1 MSLIPKIFPRQARSE
16 TQARIEIFKNSY
28 DGVLYYKDRYNNL
41 IPIAQGD
48 TSIYSVDGTLT
59 GDRLLTGANHF
70 LHFKDLS
77 DFTVDTAANINLG
90 PGGEVLVSNT
100 KSISFDNPTGSVTA
114 LKVRSSVST
123 YLSFENTSVGTPPS
137 KVRLSGVDGI
147 ELYNNSGK
155 TIIENN
161 LAYYSGTGN
170 SIANITA
177 DLNPKVIPSRE
188 WVNNAISLT
197 PSIYTADGSLTGNRT
212 VTLGAFDLIFDG
224 DGVNPPMLYLDA
236 SVDNVGIGAAPSAYR
251 LDVSGDQRITGALTL
266 GTPLDI
272 ANGGTGQIT
281 PQLAT
286 NALTR
291 VGAATNEHVLTKDT
305 GTGDAVWKA
314 ATGAASSIYTASG
327 TIPTTTVAT
336 VTDTVNF
343 SGGRVGI
350 NVAPG
355 VYDFQVAGVQG
366 ASVSKLNI
374 NSAYSFPT
382 TVAPADNGKALTYN
396 SGTGNLEFAT
406 IPNIY
411 TTNGTVGTTRV
422 ATLTDILT
430 WNAGSVRRTANLTAI
445 IEVTQE
451 SDFGTAVAG
460 VITLPANTT
469 YQIIGSVT
477 CSNRLDISVEGI
489 SIIGNNRQLDK
500 LTYTG
505 TGDFITVTDVNFT
518 INDIWLASTNS
529 SSLLIRASNVAAS
542 GFNNGRTRVLEIVN
556 CQFRN
561 CYNVMNVDGF
571 DLVDISNT
579 LFFYIQAPS
588 IGLSFR
594 DTSKLEISSCEL
606 IRWYDET
613 TNGTANP
620 PGWATCSMIELR
632 ANNLASFGAVNVN
645 GCIIHPQQ
653 TQNGIDI
660 KAGSSTGFGTI
671 SSSAFVNTGLAGGR
685 VFLANALTPA
695 LGGYSQTEALTYDV
709 FSNQGIPNSSAYGNF
724 HIGAAT
730 GFDTNTGAG
739 GATWLQVAYPSTPA
753 ASNEQRFT
761 FTSPTVPR
769 VGGTAQGGLLTYDG
783 TKTIFVTITCTVVY
797 NDTGGGNN
805 AFEFGI
811 AKNKVTPTF
820 TPEVASVLP
829 LLIGGGAYN
838 AATLV
843 YTDTITTGD
852 DFQLVVQNI
861 SSLDNIEII
870 STQFLIKE

>member
-1 MSLIPKIFPRQARSE
+1 MSLIPKIFPRQARNE

-28 DGVLYYKDRYNNL
+28 DGVLYYKDRYGNL

-48 TSIYSVDGTLT
+48 TTIYSIDGTLT
-59 GDRLLTGANHF
+59 GDRLLTGANNF
-70 LHFKDLS
+70 LHFKGLS
-77 DFTVDTAANINLG
+77 EFTVDTAANINLG
-90 PGGEVLVSNT
+90 PGGEVLVANT

-123 YLSFENTSVGTPPS
+123 YLSFENTSVGTPPT

-170 SIANITA
+170 SVANITA

-197 PSIYTADGSLTGNRT
+197 PTIYTTDGSLTGNRT

-272 ANGGTGQIT
+272 GNGGTGQIT

-314 ATGAASSIYTASG
+314 ATGVASSIYTASG

-343 SGGRVGI
+343 NGGRVGI

-411 TTNGTVGTTRV
+411 TINGTVGTTRV
-422 ATLTDILT
+422 ATLTDTLT
-430 WNAGSVRRTANLTAI
+430 WNGGSVRRTANLTAI

-451 SDFGTAVAG
+451 SDFGTPVAG
-460 VITLPANTT
+460 VITLPTNTT
-469 YQIIGSVT
+469 YQVIGSVT
-477 CSNRLDISVEGI
+477 CSNRLVISAEGV

-529 SSLLIRASNVAAS
+529 SSLLMRASNVAAS
-542 GFNNGRTRVLEIVN
+542 GFNNGRSRVLEIVN

-561 CYNVMNVDGF
+561 CYNVMNIDGF

-606 IRWYDET
+606 IRWYDEA
-613 TNGTANP
+613 TNPTP
-620 PGWATCSMIELR
+620 SGWATCSMIELR
-632 ANNLASFGAVNVN
+632 ANNFASFGAVNIN

-660 KAGSSTGFGTI
+660 ETGSSTGFGTI
-671 SSSAFVNTGLAGGR
+671 SSNAFINAGLTGGR
-685 VFLANALTPA
+685 VFLANSITPA
-695 LGGYSQTEALTYDV
+695 LGAYSATEALNYDV
-709 FSNQGIPNSSAYGNF
+709 FANQGIPNSIAYGGF
-724 HIGAAT
+724 YIGAAS
-730 GFDTNTGAG
+730 GFDTDTSPG
-739 GATWLQVAYPSTPA
+739 GWLQVAYPSTPT
-753 ASNEQRFT
+753 ASNLQRFT
-761 FTSPTVPR
+761 FASPTVPR
-769 VGGTAQGGLLTYDG
+769 VGGTAQGGILTYTG
-783 TKTIFVTITCTVVY
+783 LKNVFVTITCTIVY
-797 NDTGGGNN
+797 NDTGGGTN

-811 AKNKVTPTF
+811 AKNKTSPTF
-820 TPEVASVLP
+820 TPETPSILS
-829 LLIGGGAYN
+829 LLIGGGAYT
-838 AATLV
+838 AATIV
-843 YTDTITTGD
+843 YTDTVVSGD

-861 SSLDNIEII
+861 SSADDIEII

>member
-1 MSLIPKIFPRQARSE
+1 MAIIYTYPLITSVEPNDLF
-16 TQARIEIFKNSY
+16 
-28 DGVLYYKDRYNNL
+28 L
-41 IPIAQGD
+41 ISD
-48 TSIYSVDGTLT
+48 TS
-59 GDRLLTGANHF
+59 N
-70 LHFKDLS
+70 
-77 DFTVDTAANINLG
+77 
-90 PGGEVLVSNT
+90 SNAT
-100 KSISFDNPTGSVTA
+100 RSVTA
-114 LKVRSSVST
+114 SVFGEFIATTYGGASNIYTTNGSISGNRELDGANLYSLSLASLTSFTVNTSGDINLKPGGDVVVGEFLSGSDVVFSNEYGIKNSINPTTSRIFWDSPGRLNIKSERDILINAGNVST
-123 YLSFENTSVGTPPS
+123 TGVQITNGNAGGILSIINGVPL
-137 KVRLSGVDGI
+137 LSGA
-147 ELYNNSGK
+147 NNDIADITSAK
-155 TIIENN
+155 NLITKEWAEN
-161 LAYYSGTGN
+161 Y
-170 SIANITA
+170 IANWAGSTNIT
-177 DLNPKVIPSRE
+177 
-188 WVNNAISLT
+188 
-197 PSIYTADGSLTGNRT
+197 
-212 VTLGAFDLIFDG
+212 
-224 DGVNPPMLYLDA
+224 
-236 SVDNVGIGAAPSAYR
+236 
-251 LDVSGDQRITGALTL
+251 TL
-266 GTPLDI
+266 GTITTGTWNGTTIAI
-272 ANGGTGQIT
+272 ANGGTGASTAQDGINELT
-281 PQLAT
+281 QSGGAT
-286 NALTR
+286 ANYVLTR
-291 VGAATNEHVLTKDT
+291 DGGGN
-305 GTGDAVWKA
+305 AVWE
-314 ATGAASSIYTASG
+314 ASADIYTS
-327 TIPTTTVAT
+327 
-336 VTDTVNF
+336 
-343 SGGRVGI
+343 
-350 NVAPG
+350 
-355 VYDFQVAGVQG
+355 
-366 ASVSKLNI
+366 
-374 NSAYSFPT
+374 
-382 TVAPADNGKALTYN
+382 
-396 SGTGNLEFAT
+396 
-406 IPNIY
+406 
-411 TTNGTVGTTRV
+411 NGTVGTNRTV
-422 ATLTDILT
+422 SLTDTLT
-430 WNAGSVRRTANLTAI
+430 WSAGSVRRISNSTAI

-469 YQIIGSVT
+469 YQVIGSVT

-811 AKNKVTPTF
+811 AKNKVSPTF
-820 TPEVASVLP
+820 TPEVSSVLA

-861 SSLDNIEII
+861 SSGDDIEII

>member
-1 MSLIPKIFPRQARSE
+1 MSLIPKIFPRQARNE

-28 DGVLYYKDRYNNL
+28 DGVLYYKDRYGNL

-48 TSIYSVDGTLT
+48 TTIYSIDGTLT
-59 GDRLLTGANHF
+59 GDRLLTGANNF

-77 DFTVDTAANINLG
+77 EFTVDTAANINLG
-90 PGGEVLVSNT
+90 PGGEVLVANT

-123 YLSFENTSVGTPPS
+123 YLSFENTGVGTPPT

-170 SIANITA
+170 SVANITA

-197 PSIYTADGSLTGNRT
+197 PTIYTTDGSLTGNRT

-314 ATGAASSIYTASG
+314 ATGVASSIYTASG

-336 VTDTVNF
+336 VTDTLNF
-343 SGGRVGI
+343 NGGKVGI

-355 VYDFQVAGVQG
+355 VYDFQVAGANG

-411 TTNGTVGTTRV
+411 TTNSTVGTSRV
-422 ATLTDILT
+422 ATLTDTLT

-451 SDFGTAVAG
+451 SDFGTPVAG

-469 YQIIGSVT
+469 YQVIGSVT
-477 CSNRLDISVEGI
+477 CSSRLVASVEGI

-500 LTYTG
+500 LVYTG
-505 TGDFITVTDVNFT
+505 TGDFITITDVNFT
-518 INDIWLASTNS
+518 INDIWLSATNA
-529 SSLLIRASNVAAS
+529 SSLLIRASQ
-542 GFNNGRTRVLEIVN
+542 L
-556 CQFRN
+556 Q
-561 CYNVMNVDGF
+561 
-571 DLVDISNT
+571 
-579 LFFYIQAPS
+579 
-588 IGLSFR
+588 
-594 DTSKLEISSCEL
+594 
-606 IRWYDET
+606 
-613 TNGTANP
+613 
-620 PGWATCSMIELR
+620 
-632 ANNLASFGAVNVN
+632 
-645 GCIIHPQQ
+645 
-653 TQNGIDI
+653 
-660 KAGSSTGFGTI
+660 
-671 SSSAFVNTGLAGGR
+671 
-685 VFLANALTPA
+685 
-695 LGGYSQTEALTYDV
+695 
-709 FSNQGIPNSSAYGNF
+709 IP
-724 HIGAAT
+724 
-730 GFDTNTGAG
+730 
-739 GATWLQVAYPSTPA
+739 
-753 ASNEQRFT
+753 
-761 FTSPTVPR
+761 TSPHQR
-769 VGGTAQGGLLTYDG
+769 
-783 TKTIFVTITCTVVY
+783 
-797 NDTGGGNN
+797 
-805 AFEFGI
+805 
-811 AKNKVTPTF
+811 
-820 TPEVASVLP
+820 
-829 LLIGGGAYN
+829 
-838 AATLV
+838 
-843 YTDTITTGD
+843 
-852 DFQLVVQNI
+852 
-861 SSLDNIEII
+861 
-870 STQFLIKE
+870 